1 MKQYRINPD
10 KGMEIG
16 FYSVGEH
23 TSNPHSGDKISAR
36 QRIMELIEASRLA
49 EEAGLDVF
57 AVGERHQD
65 DTATQ
70 AHSVIIGA
78 IAQATRKIKV
88 ASSATVLSVHDPV
101 RIYEDFAT
109 IDLISDGRAEIIAGR
124 GSTVGT
130 YYTLGYPVNEYEQL
144 FEEKFDLL
152 RKMND
157 EERVTWRGKFRAPLQ
172 DARILPRP
180 LHGRLPI
187 WRAVGGSPE
196 SAMKAGL
203 AGVPMALA
211 TLSGPSVGFKPAVD
225 VYRQAA
231 KQAGHDAA
239 ALPIATT
246 TILYA
251 AANSQDAQHEFY
263 PHMDHVFR
271 VMRGASF
278 PKQRFLQSADV
289 EDALMVGSPQLIT
302 EKILRQHELYGHQR
316 VLLEMDLGGVPY
328 DKLARNIELVATQIA
343 PAVRKYT
350 AKT

>member
-1 MKQYRINPD
+1 MEQYRINAA
-10 KGMEIG
+10 KGMELG

-23 TSNPHSGDKISAR
+23 MSDPVAGRKISAQ
-36 QRIMELIEASRLA
+36 QRISELIEASKLA
-49 EEAGLDVF
+49 EQAGLDVF

-78 IAQATRKIKV
+78 IAQATTRIKI

-109 IDLISDGRAEIIAGR
+109 IDLISNGRTEIIAGR
-124 GSTVGT
+124 GSTIGT
-130 YYTLGYPVNEYEQL
+130 YYTLGYDVKDYEQL

-152 RKMND
+152 LKLNNK
-157 EERVTWRGKFRAPLQ
+157 ESVTWEGKFRPPLK

-180 LHGRLPI
+180 LNGKLPI

-196 SAMKAGL
+196 SAIKAGL
-203 AGVPMALA
+203 AGAPMALA
-211 TLSGPSVGFKPAVD
+211 TLSGTSDSFKPAVD
-225 VYRQAA
+225 VYRRAA
-231 KQAGHDAA
+231 AQAGHDPAS
-239 ALPIATT
+239 LPVATT

-251 AANSQDAQHEFY
+251 ADDSQDARNEFY
-263 PHMDHVFR
+263 PYMNHVFK
-271 VMRGASF
+271 VMRGTSF
-278 PKQRFLQSADV
+278 PKERYLQSANV
-289 EDALMVGSPQLIT
+289 EDALMVGSPQLII
-302 EKILRQHELYGHQR
+302 EKILRQYELYGHQR
-316 VLLEMDLGGVPY
+316 LLLEMDLGGLPY

-350 AKT
+350 AKK